1 MRKRVQIAVSVLVA
15 VALIAMSATAYH
27 DFMSAKIYDESSE
40 NLVSTYEQIDKT
52 FELFA
57 QRNWNV
63 LADWDNTL
71 QSATAADDVSA
82 VWNQAKSRKDS
93 WNYDEVYLF
102 NKSNAFITDSD
113 RMGNADSIDGV
124 FQEMYAAGKPWISSY
139 IASDGNRKIVFAVPL
154 SQPFTHDGVTYDGL
168 AVSYDNDVV
177 MDMVAGK
184 VFRGQSDCYVVHS
197 SGDVVFS
204 LQPKSEIEQFV
215 SNIFEYLGKH
225 ATFSRGSLAEAE
237 DRVGHKKA
245 GSAFCSFN
253 GRDYYLVYQP
263 AGIGDWSVVGLVRA
277 DAVDSG
283 MNEVQFI
290 TMGAIGIVGVTVAAA
305 AIAAVIRMEHKR
317 LQRKEEERLAAEHQR
332 LAINQLL
339 GGLRRII
346 DRFAV
351 IDLVDGT
358 YEYQENVHGDRLYPQ
373 KGRYADL
380 VDAVTQRYVTF
391 SDTEDAKLSHLL
403 SPERL
408 REMVG
413 EREDVI
419 RIEYCGRNEDVYKVL
434 NIIPLD
440 WDSDGTVTRLMFVSQ
455 DIGQRV
461 ELQTMANTDG
471 LTGLFNERYFSS
483 TLRAREATREPF
495 TLFYLDLDRFKP
507 VNDTYGHDTGDKLLK
522 AVAAR
527 LVDCVRSTDFAFR
540 IGGDEFALVLDS
552 ELADDMC
559 QMMFERITTA
569 VSRPYDI
576 DGAKIDIGTSCGWA
590 RYPGEGNAEEIRILA
605 DRRMYDCKERNHAE
619 R

>member
-1 MRKRVQIAVSVLVA
+1 MRKRVKVVVAVLVA
-15 VALIAMSATAYH
+15 AILVAVSAMAYH
-27 DFMSAKIYDESSE
+27 DFMSTKIYDESSE

-63 LADWDNTL
+63 LADWDSAL
-71 QSATAADDVSA
+71 QSASAAGDVAA

-102 NKSNAFITDSD
+102 NKSNAFITESG
-113 RMGNADSIDGV
+113 RGGNADSIDGV
-124 FQEMYAAGKPWISSY
+124 FQEMYAADKPWISSY
-139 IASDGNRKIVFAVPL
+139 IASDGARKIVFAVPL
-154 SQPFTHDGVTYDGL
+154 SQPFTNGGVTYDGL

-177 MDMVAGK
+177 MDMIAGK
-184 VFRGQSDCYVVHS
+184 VFRGQSDCYVVHG

-215 SNIFEYLGKH
+215 SNIFGYLEKH
-225 ATFSRGSLAEAE
+225 AEFSRGSLADVE
-237 DRVGHKKA
+237 DRIGHKKA

-263 AGIGDWSVVGLVRA
+263 AGIGDWSIVGLVRA

-290 TMGAIGIVGVTVAAA
+290 TMGAIGIVGIVVAAA
-305 AIAAVIRMEHKR
+305 GIVVVIRVDR
-317 LQRKEEERLAAEHQR
+317 RRIQRKEEERLAAENQR

-339 GGLRRII
+339 GGLRRIV

-351 IDLVDGT
+351 IDLANGT
-358 YEYQENVHGDRLYPQ
+358 YEYQENQLADGMYPQ

-380 VDAVTQRYVTF
+380 VDAITQRYVAF

-403 SPERL
+403 APERL
-408 REMVG
+408 RQMVG

-419 RIEYCGRNEDVYKVL
+419 RIEYCGRNGDVYKVL

-440 WDSDGTVTRLMFVSQ
+440 WGGAGELTRLMFVSQ
-455 DIGQRV
+455 DIGRRV

-483 TLRAREATREPF
+483 ILRTREAAHKSF

-507 VNDTYGHDTGDKLLK
+507 VNDTYGHDMGDKLLK

-527 LVDCVRSTDFAFR
+527 LLDCIRSTDFAFR
-540 IGGDEFALVLDS
+540 IGGDEFALVLDG
-552 ELADDMC
+552 ELTGDAC
-559 QMMFERITTA
+559 QMMFERITAA

-576 DGAKIDIGTSCGWA
+576 DGTEIDVGTSCGWA
-590 RYPGEGNAEEIRILA
+590 CCPGEGSAEEVRIIA
-605 DRRMYDCKERNHAE
+605 DRRMYACKEHNHAE